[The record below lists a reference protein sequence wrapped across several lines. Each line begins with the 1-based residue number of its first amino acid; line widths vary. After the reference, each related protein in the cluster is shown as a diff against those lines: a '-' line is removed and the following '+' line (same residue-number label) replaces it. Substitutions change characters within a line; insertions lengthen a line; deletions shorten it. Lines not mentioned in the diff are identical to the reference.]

1 MSQKYNK
8 GDTVCF
14 KLPNNN
20 TMLFGFIKT
29 IDSLND
35 FHDSIMNSFYE
46 ISTSNGKFLNE
57 NRIYGEVKIL
67 LIEKHVKI

>member
-1 MSQKYNK
+1 MSQKYDK
-8 GDTVCF
+8 GDTVYF

-20 TMLFGFIKT
+20 NILFGFIKT

-57 NRIYGEVKIL
+57 EKIYGPAKIL
-67 LIEKHVKI
+67 LIEKYVKI